1 MAIENANIPPREVCV
16 LPAMLDDQAGR
27 RGDKPLILFE
37 GDEAWTY
44 AEARTVGRRTA
55 AALQALGIR
64 RGEPVLVW
72 LPSTSTIVRVHFGLS
87 YMGGIFVP
95 INLSLRGGTLEHIV
109 RNSEAK
115 TIICHAELLD
125 RLAVIEL
132 GQLERVVVVGGEPE
146 GDLPLKYLPEETL
159 WGEEAGF
166 SEPQPPIQPW
176 EPHGIFYTSGTTGP
190 SKGVISPHLHTA
202 VMGKRA
208 LRFFQ
213 EDDRFLINLPY
224 YHLGGALVP
233 HAVLGFGASM
243 ALMKD
248 FSTSTFWQE
257 VRRLEA
263 TCCFI
268 LGAVAKFL
276 MNQPRRDD
284 DSDNPLRTVIQQPL
298 PSYAAE
304 FSERF
309 GVSLYTQLDMTEM
322 GPAVMSPLITDQT
335 FAHGY
340 CGRVENEWGNFEVR
354 IVDEHDFELPHGQ
367 VGELVVRC
375 DMPHVISPGYWAM
388 PEATA
393 KVWRNGWFHTGDTLY
408 RDEEGNYYFVDRTKE
423 AIRRRGENISSA
435 EVENEALAHP
445 EVRNAAAVATESDM
459 GEQEVLLIVE
469 IDADSR
475 LTQRELLEF
484 LVPRMPHFMVP
495 RYIRFM
501 EKMPYTETHKI
512 QKLRLREEGIRAP
525 GVWDRESE
533 GIKIKRQVIG

>member
-1 MAIENANIPPREVCV
+1 
-16 LPAMLDDQAGR
+16 
-27 RGDKPLILFE
+27 
-37 GDEAWTY
+37 
-44 AEARTVGRRTA
+44 
-55 AALQALGIR
+55 
-64 RGEPVLVW
+64 
-72 LPSTSTIVRVHFGLS
+72 
-87 YMGGIFVP
+87 
-95 INLSLRGGTLEHIV
+95 
-109 RNSEAK
+109 
-115 TIICHAELLD
+115 
-125 RLAVIEL
+125 
-132 GQLERVVVVGGEPE
+132 
-146 GDLPLKYLPEETL
+146 
-159 WGEEAGF
+159 
-166 SEPQPPIQPW
+166 
-176 EPHGIFYTSGTTGP
+176 
-190 SKGVISPHLHTA
+190 
-202 VMGKRA
+202 
-208 LRFFQ
+208 
-213 EDDRFLINLPY
+213 
-224 YHLGGALVP
+224 
-233 HAVLGFGASM
+233 
-243 ALMKD
+243 MK
-248 FSTSTFWQE
+248 
-257 VRRLEA
+257 
-263 TCCFI
+263 
-268 LGAVAKFL
+268 
-276 MNQPRRDD
+276 
-284 DSDNPLRTVIQQPL
+284 
-298 PSYAAE
+298 
-304 FSERF
+304 
-309 GVSLYTQLDMTEM
+309 
-322 GPAVMSPLITDQT
+322 
-335 FAHGY
+335 
-340 CGRVENEWGNFEVR
+340 

-475 LTQRELLEF
+475 LTQRDLLEF